1 MMQDDAGRCG
11 VSSVECESDGD
22 VAKAVRDIIV
32 ALEIACRQFATPDYV
47 VIPMIRDLYFESIR
61 FRLDLDQSA

>member
-22 VAKAVRDIIV
+22 VAEAVRDIIV
-32 ALEIACRQFATPDYV
+32 ALEIAGRQLSTPYNV
-47 VIPMIRDLYFESIR
+47 VITMIGDLNFESIR